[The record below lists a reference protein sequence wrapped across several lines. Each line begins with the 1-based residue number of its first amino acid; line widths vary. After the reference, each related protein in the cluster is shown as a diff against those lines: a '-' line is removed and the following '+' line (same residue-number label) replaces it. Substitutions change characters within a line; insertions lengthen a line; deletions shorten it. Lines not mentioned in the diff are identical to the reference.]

1 MEKDLS
7 RREFLRSA
15 GLIGLGAGTL
25 LSAVPW
31 MSALADENTS
41 KTVGEKVRLGIIGPG
56 SRGRFLMNLI
66 KKNPKADMVALCDIY
81 QPSIDEAL
89 KIAPKAKV
97 YDDYRKLLED
107 KNVDAV
113 VIATPLYLHYP
124 MAMATL
130 DAGKDLYLEKSM
142 AYNVAQC
149 FDIYQK
155 YKSTGRI
162 FFVGQQRL
170 FDPRYHKAMEMIHEG
185 KFGEIQAV
193 RTFWFRNGS
202 WRNKVS
208 DPSLERQRNWRLY
221 KEYSRGLMTEL
232 GGHLLQVGTWA
243 MQKLPEQV
251 MGAGGITFWKDGREV
266 WDNVSCIFSMDDGR
280 RITYE
285 SVISNK
291 FYGLEEQIMGN
302 LGTVE
307 PEKGMYYYEN
317 GTKDGAPAKPAPGFM
332 QMMKDVQNRVFEK
345 LPFAG
350 TSWEPEV
357 AKEVKGNYIMGED
370 YKITTD
376 GTQEALN
383 AFIESV
389 ITQKQ
394 PERIAEECYYASA
407 MVLLGYDAIEQEKIL
422 TFPHEYRLNYLNHK
436 HQAKE

>member
-7 RREFLRSA
+7 RRDFFKSA
-15 GLIGLGAGTL
+15 GLIGLGAGSL

-41 KTVGEKVRLGIIGPG
+41 QTKDGKVRIGLIGPG
-56 SRGRFLMNLI
+56 SRGRFLMDLI
-66 KKNPKADMVALCDIY
+66 NKNPKAEIVAICDIY
-81 QPSIDEAL
+81 QPSIDKAV
-89 KIAPKAKV
+89 KKAPKAKV
-97 YDDYRKLLED
+97 YKDYRKMLED

-113 VIATPLYLHYP
+113 VIATPLYLHHP

-130 DAGKDLYLEKSM
+130 DAGKDLFLEKSM
-142 AYNVAQC
+142 AYDIPKC
-149 FDIYQK
+149 WDIYNK
-155 YKSTGRI
+155 HKSTGKI

-170 FDPRYHKAMEMIHEG
+170 FDPRYHKAMEMIHSG
-185 KFGEIQAV
+185 MFGDIQAV
-193 RTFWFRNGS
+193 RAFWFRNGD
-202 WRNKVS
+202 WRTNCP
-208 DPSLERQRNWRLY
+208 DPKLERQVNWRLY

-243 MQKLPEQV
+243 MQCLPEKV
-251 MGAGGITFWKDGREV
+251 TGAAGITYWKDGREV
-266 WDNVSCIFSMDDGR
+266 PDNISCIYSMEDGR

-307 PEKGMYYYEN
+307 PEKGLYYFED
-317 GTKDGAPAKPAPGFM
+317 GHKDEVLTKPAPGFM
-332 QMMKDVQNRVFEK
+332 QMMTDVQNKAFEK

-357 AKEVKGNYIMGED
+357 AKDIKGNYIMGSEGF
-370 YKITTD
+370 KTD
-376 GTQEALN
+376 GSQELMN

-389 ITQKQ
+389 ISQKQ

-422 TFPHEYRLNYLNHK
+422 TFPHEYRLDYLNHK
-436 HQAKE
+436 KQDKI

>member
-7 RREFLRSA
+7 RREFLKNA

-31 MSALADENTS
+31 MSALADENTAETT
-41 KTVGEKVRLGIIGPG
+41 KEKIRIGIIGPG
-56 SRGRFLMNLI
+56 SRGRFLMNLLKNN
-66 KKNPKADMVALCDIY
+66 KKAEMVAICDIY
-81 QPSIDEAL
+81 QPSIDKAL
-89 KIAPKAKV
+89 EIAPKAKV
-97 YDDYRKLLED
+97 YNDYKKLLED
-107 KNVDAV
+107 KNIDAV
-113 VIATPLYLHYP
+113 VITTPLFRHYQ
-124 MAMATL
+124 MAMDAL

-142 AYNVAQC
+142 AYNVSQC
-149 FDIYQK
+149 YDIYQK

-170 FDPRYHKAMEMIHEG
+170 FDPRYHKAMEMIHNG
-185 KFGEIQAV
+185 TFGEIQAV

-202 WRNKVS
+202 WRNKVP
-208 DPSLERQRNWRLY
+208 DPALERQLNWRLY

-266 WDNVSCIFSMDDGR
+266 EDNLSCIFSMDDGR

-291 FYGLEEQIMGN
+291 YYGLEEQIMGN

-307 PEKGMYYYEN
+307 PEKGMYYFEDGTVN
-317 GTKDGAPAKPAPGFM
+317 GTPAKPAPGFTQLM
-332 QMMKDVQNRVFEK
+332 RDVQNRVFEK

-357 AKEVKGNYIMGED
+357 AKEIKGNYIMGED
-370 YKITTD
+370 YKINTD

-383 AFIESV
+383 AFVESV

-407 MVLLGYDAIEQEKIL
+407 MVLLGCDAIEQKKIL
-422 TFPHEYRLNYLNHK
+422 EFPHEYRLNYLNHK
-436 HQAKE
+436 NQPK

>member
-1 MEKDLS
+1 MKKELS
-7 RREFLRSA
+7 RRDFLKSA

-25 LSAVPW
+25 LSTVPW
-31 MSALADENTS
+31 MEALADENTK
-41 KTVGEKVRLGIIGPG
+41 KTIGEKVRIGIIGPG

-66 KKNPKADMVALCDIY
+66 KKNPKAEMVAICDIY
-81 QPSIDEAL
+81 QPSVDKAL

-97 YDDYRKLLED
+97 YNDYRKLLED
-107 KNVDAV
+107 KEVDAV
-113 VIATPLYLHYP
+113 VIATPLYLHYQ
-124 MAMATL
+124 MAMDSL
-130 DAGKDLYLEKSM
+130 DAGKDLFCEKSLS
-142 AYNVAQC
+142 YTIAQC
-149 FDIYQK
+149 YDVYQK

-170 FDPRYHKAMEMIHEG
+170 FDPRYLKAMEMIHSG
-185 KFGEIQAV
+185 MFGEIQAV
-193 RTFWFRNGS
+193 RAFWFRNGS
-202 WRNKVS
+202 WRNNVP
-208 DPSLERQRNWRLY
+208 DPSLERQLNWRLY

-243 MQKLPEQV
+243 MQKLPETV
-251 MGAGGITFWKDGREV
+251 MGAGGLTYWKDGREV
-266 WDNVSCIFSMDDGR
+266 DDNVSCIFSMDDGR

-307 PEKGMYYYEN
+307 PEKGMYYFEDGTVN
-317 GTKDGAPAKPAPGFM
+317 GVTPKPAAGFM
-332 QMMKDVQNRVFEK
+332 QMMKDVQNQVFEK

-357 AKEVKGNYIMGED
+357 AKDVKGNYIMGED
-370 YKITTD
+370 YKINTD
-376 GTQEALN
+376 GSQELIN
-383 AFIESV
+383 AFVEAV

-407 MVLLGYDAIEQEKIL
+407 MVLLGYDAIEQGKKL

-436 HQAKE
+436 HQAK